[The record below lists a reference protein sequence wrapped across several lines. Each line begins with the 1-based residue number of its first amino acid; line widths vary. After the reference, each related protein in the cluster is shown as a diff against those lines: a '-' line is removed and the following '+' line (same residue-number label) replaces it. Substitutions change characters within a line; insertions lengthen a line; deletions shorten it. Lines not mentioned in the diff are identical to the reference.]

1 MIAADILEALWKQK
15 KIIALFVAMAVLAC
29 YLCLFLGQTHTATVY
44 IKYLEDKA
52 SDGMATNGTKLN
64 PYEIADTYIVGKAL
78 QQLEMSDLNVNSIA
92 QRIKV
97 EPVYSS
103 AEEEKY
109 ASWIDEFSDYEKN
122 EDKRATPVYYRI
134 EFRSKEG
141 AVFAQ
146 AFLNALIHQYRSY
159 YTGRY
164 SGFSEVAV
172 VSKPLVLNSDYFYAV
187 EMLHK
192 QMKGAISYLSNIA
205 SGDIDYRSPKTGYSL
220 NDLIDAYGLLIQTK
234 VAPTMQYILD
244 TGVSKDVSTLVA
256 GLRQSSNTAQRESN
270 KNADMADTQKQMMA
284 LYAEKNKEYISTV
297 ISPEDYDAQIFGD
310 VERDKAYIRDLT
322 VYDQLMFD
330 YVEYMAKSGDL
341 LIDKAYINE
350 SLSKFGATSTAKA
363 PTSEILDLYEQY
375 SSLIEITEKTLEGYN
390 AVKSGNVLLQ
400 VSGVQVT
407 ETLPELLYY
416 VVSMILAMC
425 LGCGLVIIY
434 ELDKNKVKND
444 DEQENTY
451 SKLYPFSRVL
461 RFKFRR

>member
-15 KIIALFVAMAVLAC
+15 KIIALFVAVAVLAC
-29 YLCLFLGQTHTATVY
+29 YLCVFAGQTHTAAVY

-52 SDGMATNGTKLN
+52 SDGVATNGTQLN

-78 QQLEMSDLNVNSIA
+78 EQLEMSDLNVNSVA

-103 AEEEKY
+103 AEQEKY
-109 ASWIDEFSDYEKN
+109 ASWIDQFSDYEKN
-122 EDKRATPVYYRI
+122 EDKKATPVYYRI
-134 EFRSKEG
+134 EFLSKEG

-172 VSKPLVLNSDYFYAV
+172 LSEALVLNSDYFYAV

-192 QMKGAISYLSNIA
+192 QMKGTMSYISNIA
-205 SGDIDYRSPKTGYSL
+205 SGDFDYRSPNTGYSL
-220 NDLIDAYGLLIQTK
+220 NDLLDAYNLLIQTK

-256 GLRQSSNTAQRESN
+256 GLRQSANAAQRESN

-284 LYAEKNKEYISTV
+284 LYAEKNKDYISSV
-297 ISPEDYDAQIFGD
+297 ISPDDYDAQIFGD

-322 VYDQLMFD
+322 TYDRLMFD
-330 YVEYMAKSGDL
+330 YVDYTVKSGDL

-363 PTSEILDLYEQY
+363 PIDEILDLYTQY
-375 SSLIEITEKTLEGYN
+375 SSLMKTTEKTLEGYN

-400 VSGVQVT
+400 VSGVQIT

-416 VVSMILAMC
+416 VVSVILAIC

-434 ELDKNKVKND
+434 ELDKNREKND

-451 SKLYPFSRVL
+451 NKMYPFSRVL
-461 RFKFRR
+461 RFKFRG

>member
-15 KIIALFVAMAVLAC
+15 KIIALFVAVAVLAC
-29 YLCLFLGQTHTATVY
+29 YLCLFAGQTHTAAVY
-44 IKYLEDKA
+44 IKYLEEKA
-52 SDGMATNGTKLN
+52 SDGVATNGTELN

-78 QQLEMSDLNVNSIA
+78 EQLEMSDLNVNSVA

-97 EPVYSS
+97 KPVYSS
-103 AEEEKY
+103 AEQEKY
-109 ASWIDEFSDYEKN
+109 ASWIDQFSDYEKN
-122 EDKRATPVYYRI
+122 EDKKATPVYYRI
-134 EFRSKEG
+134 EFCSKEG

-172 VSKPLVLNSDYFYAV
+172 LSEALVLNADYFYAV

-192 QMKGAISYLSNIA
+192 QMRSTMSYISNIA
-205 SGDIDYRSPKTGYSL
+205 SGDFDYRSPKTGYSL
-220 NDLIDAYGLLIQTK
+220 NDLLDAYSLLIQTK

-256 GLRQSSNTAQRESN
+256 GLRQSSNAAQRESN
-270 KNADMADTQKQMMA
+270 KNADMADTKKQMMA
-284 LYAEKNKEYISTV
+284 LYAEKNKDYVSSV
-297 ISPEDYDAQIFGD
+297 ISPEDYDAQIFGG

-322 VYDQLMFD
+322 TYDQLMFD
-330 YVEYMAKSGDL
+330 YVDYTVKSGDL

-350 SLSKFGATSTAKA
+350 RLSKFGATSTAKA
-363 PTSEILDLYEQY
+363 PIDEILDLYEQY
-375 SSLIEITEKTLEGYN
+375 SSLIKITEKTLEGYN

-416 VVSMILAMC
+416 VVSVILAMC
-425 LGCGLVIIY
+425 LGCGLVVVF
-434 ELDKNKVKND
+434 ELKKVRVD
-444 DEQENTY
+444 DEGKEDTY
-451 SKLYPFSRVL
+451 NKIHPFSRVL
-461 RFKFRR
+461 RFKFRG